1 MGHEPKRREFLAA
14 VGTAGIVGVAGC
26 SGGGDDDGGN
36 DTGGGGGDTTEAGG
50 GGEATDTA
58 ASGGGETTEGGMET
72 TEGDMETTGEGTEMT
87 EEGTEMTEEG
97 TETTTTGSSGTSIE
111 GTGSSNLLVVIGYP
125 ESGIQLFRDYYSMA
139 SGEENILVPDGLRE
153 GSLPGDVGNDMNN
166 VLGTAPAAGGPNQE
180 AFSSLYQDEYGEPPG
195 VFTSQSYDSVAIL
208 TLANAAA
215 GENSGPAVKEQM
227 RRIAN
232 PGGDEYGPESF
243 VDAVEAAANGDDINY
258 QGASSA
264 TNFDE
269 NGDPASAAYAV
280 WEFGDDGTETMTTR
294 NFESDSPE
302 GAGPT
307 ADSAPGGMGREAMV
321 GILLPQTGDLASVG
335 GPMIQAA
342 ELPAMQVNNSDLDFS
357 VSTQVQDTQ
366 TLPDP
371 GTQAANTL
379 VQSGVPAV
387 CGSASSGVNV
397 PVSTSVFIPNQTVG
411 CSPSSTALSV
421 TNLEDDDFIFRTAP
435 SDRLQ
440 GRVMAQIASEDL
452 GTDTAATLYVNNDYG
467 QQLSERFAE
476 VYQDEFDGSVASQ
489 NAFNIGESS
498 YSSVLD
504 SALSSLEG

>member
-1 MGHEPKRREFLAA
+1 
-14 VGTAGIVGVAGC
+14 
-26 SGGGDDDGGN
+26 
-36 DTGGGGGDTTEAGG
+36 
-50 GGEATDTA
+50 
-58 ASGGGETTEGGMET
+58 
-72 TEGDMETTGEGTEMT
+72 
-87 EEGTEMTEEG
+87 
-97 TETTTTGSSGTSIE
+97 
-111 GTGSSNLLVVIGYP
+111 
-125 ESGIQLFRDYYSMA
+125 
-139 SGEENILVPDGLRE
+139 
-153 GSLPGDVGNDMNN
+153 
-166 VLGTAPAAGGPNQE
+166 
-180 AFSSLYQDEYGEPPG
+180 
-195 VFTSQSYDSVAIL
+195 
-208 TLANAAA
+208 
-215 GENSGPAVKEQM
+215 
-227 RRIAN
+227 
-232 PGGDEYGPESF
+232 
-243 VDAVEAAANGDDINY
+243 
-258 QGASSA
+258 
-264 TNFDE
+264 
-269 NGDPASAAYAV
+269 
-280 WEFGDDGTETMTTR
+280 
-294 NFESDSPE
+294 
-302 GAGPT
+302 
-307 ADSAPGGMGREAMV
+307 MV

-421 TNLEDDDFIFRTAP
+421 TNLEDDDYIFRTAP

-467 QQLSERFAE
+467 QQLSERFAA
-476 VYQDEFDGSVASQ
+476 VYQDEFGGSVASQ